1 MSTIRNILGLIVVL
15 VFLIS
20 CNKKIDQR
28 NMFAGRSHKT
38 KKKGIYDAGLNSK
51 KPISVQI
58 KKDYDKITKHDAN
71 PKKAAKKAE
80 KEMEKKKRD
89 AQKKRDK
96 YNKKRRVKVKT
107 TKGKSGGD
115 L

>member
-1 MSTIRNILGLIVVL
+1 MQLITKIIGLFIVIVL
-15 VFLIS
+15 LFS
-20 CNKKIDQR
+20 CNKKIDQSS
-28 NMFAGRSHKT
+28 MFHGRSHKT

-58 KKDYDKITKHDAN
+58 KKDYDKLTKHDAN

-80 KEMEKKKRD
+80 KEMAKKKRE